1 MKKAEKKKDE
11 DFISE
16 DEEILTE
23 EEEKDLKDKL
33 KYYGYI

>member
-1 MKKAEKKKDE
+1 MENKDE
-11 DFISE
+11 DSFIDE

-23 EEEKDLKDKL
+23 EEEKALKERL